1 MSTSLRELTI
11 RLAATHPEMRR
22 HLIPLLERG
31 ANTFQPAWPSAPP
44 APVYMQAPSPPAAAA
59 PTYAPAPPYA
69 PTPAPAPAPT
79 YPAPPPYAPGAVP
92 VILQSAPAPAPGIFQ
107 SAPPPAPVVQVQPPA
122 NAPPPTPPMA
132 APAPVV
138 DPLNRPSPPPPF
150 ADSVFVTNRA
160 QKGFDTDLRPELE
173 RMIGRMSRAQVAV
186 WAKESVR
193 DAFSSKD
200 TLYLVLIRHQS
211 TFESDDNYRLS
222 LERAIDNWAAEGY
235 GANQPGV

>member
-69 PTPAPAPAPT
+69 PTPAAAPAPT

-92 VILQSAPAPAPGIFQ
+92 VILQSAPAPAPVIFQ
-107 SAPPPAPVVQVQPPA
+107 SAPAPAPVILMQPPA
-122 NAPPPTPPMA
+122 AAPPPTTPKA

-138 DPLNRPSPPPPF
+138 DPHHPPGPPHHPGVSRP
-150 ADSVFVTNRA
+150 V
-160 QKGFDTDLRPELE
+160 
-173 RMIGRMSRAQVAV
+173 SRHPVPAA
-186 WAKESVR
+186 
-193 DAFSSKD
+193 
-200 TLYLVLIRHQS
+200 LIRAHTDS
-211 TFESDDNYRLS
+211 HNARS
-222 LERAIDNWAAEGY
+222 
-235 GANQPGV
+235 GARCRPPQPPEPAPTVRRFRVCDEPGPKGVRY